1 MLSGD
6 DVDELDDNSGS
17 SSSSVTE
24 EDELAMDS
32 DDHATPGSLCRA
44 AIDSLTHQTKQQWVA
59 GVPLQLRLKHA
70 KQKEKAKQ
78 QKAKKGKA
86 KPNKTPQS
94 KRKAKAK
101 DGEEKENSKTA
112 KGHRKGKSTKVIA
125 EQRAKTDK
133 HIAKLHT
140 LDSSD
145 EDLDSKSEA
154 RPRKRTRTAS
164 EKPKPQRTYI
174 AYIVI
179 NTPSLPVT
187 KSRTTRFSKA
197 ATAIPQ
203 SNVSPISFYQRTTH
217 PSFLSLVADK
227 LNCDVKD
234 LRMDDAQWQC
244 MKPANSPRLTLND
257 TASYDAMLS
266 MLANARKDQLVIR
279 VLISEP
285 KARRKIMV
293 AVQSEHEYND
303 ILPDGSSSLS
313 IQEQM
318 GLTVSNKKFAR
329 CLERLAD
336 RYQDNNMPKLFPG
349 KNLGK
354 AKEVSGV
361 DLINAPHTM
370 HFTVSNAMHPPRGGA
385 STAAGAG
392 ATDTTFTSILPALG
406 QFLRS
411 FQPSSSAVPSP
422 VPMPANQPVVS
433 SSRSTDALDAFCLS
447 YNIPVEDHDRLV
459 MLLAAV
465 RLRAITMAYVELCEV

>member
-1 MLSGD
+1 
-6 DVDELDDNSGS
+6 
-17 SSSSVTE
+17 
-24 EDELAMDS
+24 
-32 DDHATPGSLCRA
+32 
-44 AIDSLTHQTKQQWVA
+44 
-59 GVPLQLRLKHA
+59 
-70 KQKEKAKQ
+70 
-78 QKAKKGKA
+78 GKA
-86 KPNKTPQS
+86 KSNKTPQS

-112 KGHRKGKSTKVIA
+112 KGHGKGKSTKVIA

-145 EDLDSKSEA
+145 EDLDSESEA

-164 EKPKPQRTYI
+164 EEPKPQRTYI

-197 ATAIPQ
+197 AAAIPQ

-279 VLISEP
+279 VLMSEP
-285 KARRKIMV
+285 KARRKITV
-293 AVQSEHEYND
+293 AVQSEHEYDD

-336 RYQDNNMPKLFPG
+336 RYQDNNMPELFPG
-349 KNLGK
+349 KSVYERGGNYFELTGLRRQIWAK
-354 AKEVSGV
+354 QWAKEVPGV

-459 MLLAAV
+459 MLGIIPGDPDLEAIIGEMWKDTGFTLFAWRRIV
-465 RLRAITMAYVELCEV
+465 FANNAFINANRAL